1 MVTLGWN
8 IFGLIVFLN
17 ISMLT
22 TKYLVTHRSISKF
35 VKFVVITELQRRFM
49 STDPYYHIFHIK

>member
-17 ISMLT
+17 ISLLT
-22 TKYLVTHRSISKF
+22 TKYLVTHRSIRKF
-35 VKFVVITELQRRFM
+35 VKFVVINNRITKEIYKYR
-49 STDPYYHIFHIK
+49 P